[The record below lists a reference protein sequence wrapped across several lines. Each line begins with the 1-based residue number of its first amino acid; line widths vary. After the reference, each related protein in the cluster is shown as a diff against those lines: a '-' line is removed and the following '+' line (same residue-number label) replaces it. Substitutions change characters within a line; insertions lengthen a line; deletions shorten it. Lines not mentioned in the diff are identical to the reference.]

1 MVAMHLFWEKSAT
14 GFLILTCLLGGG
26 AAWVSGRALARGWR
40 PYWKLLVY
48 MLLLGGAVRFFHWAL
63 LQETLL
69 SAWFYFTDTLVL
81 VVLASLSFRATR
93 AAQMATLYPWL
104 YRRTSP
110 FTWTTR

>member
-1 MVAMHLFWEKSAT
+1 MGLLWEKSAT

-26 AAWVSGRALARGWR
+26 AAWTSGRALARAWR

-63 LQETLL
+63 LEETLFSL
-69 SAWFYFTDTLVL
+69 WFYVADTLVL
-81 VVLASLSFRATR
+81 VVLASLGFRTTR
-93 AAQMATLYPWL
+93 ASQIVTLYPWL

>member
-1 MVAMHLFWEKSAT
+1 MDLFWERSAT

-48 MLLLGGAVRFFHWAL
+48 MLLLGGALRFFHWAL

-69 SAWFYFTDTLVL
+69 SLWFYVVDTLVL

-93 AAQMATLYPWL
+93 AAQMTTLYPWL
-104 YRRTSP
+104 YRRTGP
-110 FTWTTR
+110 FSWTAR

>member
-1 MVAMHLFWEKSAT
+1 MGILWEKSGT

-26 AAWVSGRALARGWR
+26 AAWMSGRALARGWR

-48 MLLLGGAVRFFHWAL
+48 MVLLGAAVRFFHWAL

-69 SAWFYFTDTLVL
+69 SLWFYVVDTLVL
-81 VVLASLSFRATR
+81 VVLASLGFRATM
-93 AAQMATLYPWL
+93 AAQMATRYPWL

-110 FTWTTR
+110 LTWTRR